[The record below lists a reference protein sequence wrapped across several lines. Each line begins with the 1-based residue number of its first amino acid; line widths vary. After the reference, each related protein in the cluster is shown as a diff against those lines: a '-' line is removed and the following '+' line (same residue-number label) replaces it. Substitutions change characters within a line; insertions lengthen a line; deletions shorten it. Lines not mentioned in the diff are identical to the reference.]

1 MALIHIFAGLLAIVM
16 GAIALS
22 AAKGGSLHRRSG
34 RVFVGAMMTMAAFG
48 GVMAAMH
55 FEVDF
60 QKMNVVAATVTFY
73 LVATALLTVR
83 PRGRHA
89 RRLDVALI
97 AAGSA
102 AGLIAF
108 TVGLGALARAKPAWY
123 AAPALVFAAIAF
135 LAVLGDVRI
144 ALGRTLDAHHRI
156 ARHLWRMGF
165 AMFIATGSFF
175 LGQAKVFPESIR
187 IVPLLAAPVV
197 VVLVLMFYWWGRVLI
212 TKRVP
217 RPTADRPR
225 SGSAP
230 APSLAA
236 E

>member
-48 GVMAAMH
+48 GVMAATH
-55 FEVDF
+55 F
-60 QKMNVVAATVTFY
+60 
-73 LVATALLTVR
+73 VATALLTVQ

-197 VVLVLMFYWWGRVLI
+197 IVLVLMFYWWGRVLI